1 MVVVCRSP
9 YSYIPCTTFLINNY
23 DLDLSMSSTIFEL
36 ALTDSLRLNSSAARV
51 SNHVVSSWVVVSV
64 DMGSALALTPALELG
79 LELGLDCGF
88 ELVFA
93 DMEVRG
99 SEPNKVDRE
108 SS

>member
-1 MVVVCRSP
+1 M
-9 YSYIPCTTFLINNY
+9 INNY
-23 DLDLSMSSTIFEL
+23 DLDLRMSSTIFEL

-51 SNHVVSSWVVVSV
+51 SNHVVSSAVVVSV
-64 DMGSALALTPALELG
+64 GMDSVLGLTLALASALE
-79 LELGLDCGF
+79 LDCGF
-88 ELVFA
+88 DLVSA